1 MERMEKRIYV
11 YLLLGFT
18 LFSCKTAID
27 INVENFGKG
36 LSAKYSTY
44 KFYNPKNVPLSN
56 FSFSEK
62 NQKAIF
68 DAVAA
73 EMSLRG
79 YTSVQSADL
88 IIKVQ
93 GGTKSAREEKVDQRG
108 GYYDPYSPYGNYG
121 NPYGG
126 YGYPYR
132 GGYDERY
139 RDISK
144 KETTIIIDMIDA
156 RTDKLLW
163 QGVAVGVLGKKAG
176 EVELKIR
183 ESISRIFQEFPY
195 RAGGGR

>member
-1 MERMEKRIYV
+1 MKKSINIF
-11 YLLLGFT
+11 LLIVFVIS
-18 LFSCKTAID
+18 SCKTAID
-27 INVENFGKG
+27 ITTEDFGKG
-36 LSAKYSTY
+36 IPSRYKSY
-44 KFYNPKNVPLSN
+44 KFFNPKNLPASN

-79 YTSVQSADL
+79 YTSVQNADL
-88 IIKVQ
+88 IVKVQ
-93 GGTKSAREEKVDQRG
+93 GGTKSAREEKVDRRG
-108 GYYDPYSPYGNYG
+108 GYYDPYGYPYGSYG
-121 NPYGG
+121 SPYGG
-126 YGYPYR
+126 YGYPYGR
-132 GGYDERY
+132 FDEQY
-139 RDISK
+139 HDISK

-163 QGVAVGVLGKKAG
+163 QGVAVGVLGKNAG

-183 ESISRIFQEFPY
+183 ESISRIFQEYPY